1 MMKIKELC
9 AYNRMKN
16 KIKEKSEI
24 RTEVLKQR
32 RELPKDQCRADSIV
46 IAKRLLSLKKV
57 QKAETIFLY
66 ASYKNEVG
74 TKKLIQKL
82 LSMKKKVALPRV
94 REKEMDFFLIR
105 SWEELVLGYQE
116 ILEPDGAGQI
126 VVPTKDDVMILPG
139 VVFDRKGNR
148 IGYGGGYYDRY
159 LEQHAN
165 TLPCLIGIGY
175 EMQIFSD
182 IIPAETFDRQVDFVV
197 TEKKVRKTKRK
208 FQKLAWIIDVLDIMI
223 DFVIELID

>member
-1 MMKIKELC
+1 MKQKRED
-9 AYNRMKN
+9 
-16 KIKEKSEI
+16 KSEI
-24 RTEVLKQR
+24 RSEFLKKR
-32 RELPKDQCRADSIV
+32 KELPKEQCRADSIT
-46 IAKRLLSLKKV
+46 IAKRILSLKKV

-126 VVPTKDDVMILPG
+126 VVPKKEDVMIVPG

-159 LEQHAN
+159 LGQHED
-165 TLPCLIGIGY
+165 TLPCLIGVGY

-182 IIPAETFDRQVDFVV
+182 IIPTEPQDKSLDFIV
-197 TEKKVRKTKRK
+197 TEKKIRKIKKKYKLFVPIINFVTK
-208 FQKLAWIIDVLDIMI
+208 
-223 DFVIELID
+223 

>member
-1 MMKIKELC
+1 MKQKRED
-9 AYNRMKN
+9 
-16 KIKEKSEI
+16 KSEI
-24 RTEVLKQR
+24 RSEFLKKR
-32 RELPKDQCRADSIV
+32 KELPKEQCRADSIT
-46 IAKRLLSLKKV
+46 IAKRILSLKKV

-126 VVPTKDDVMILPG
+126 VVPKKEDVMIVPG

-159 LEQHAN
+159 LGQHEN
-165 TLPCLIGIGY
+165 TLPCLIGVGY
-175 EMQIFSD
+175 EMQMFSD
-182 IIPAETFDRQVDFVV
+182 IIPTEPQDKSLDFIV
-197 TEKKVRKTKRK
+197 TEKKIRKIKKKYKLFVPIINFVTK
-208 FQKLAWIIDVLDIMI
+208 
-223 DFVIELID
+223 

>member
-1 MMKIKELC
+1 MKH
-9 AYNRMKN
+9 

-24 RTEVLKQR
+24 RTEVLKKR
-32 RELPKDQCRADSIV
+32 NELPREQCREDSIM
-46 IAKRLLSLKKV
+46 IAKILLSLKKV

-82 LSMKKKVALPRV
+82 LSMKKRVALPRV
-94 REKEMDFFLIR
+94 REKEMDFFLIH

-126 VVPTKDDVMILPG
+126 VVPTKEDVMILPG
-139 VVFDRKGNR
+139 VAFDRKGNR
-148 IGYGGGYYDRY
+148 IGYGGGYYDKY
-159 LEQHAN
+159 LDQYKDN
-165 TLPCLIGIGY
+165 LPCLIGIGY
-175 EMQIFSD
+175 EMQMFSN
-182 IIPAETFDRQVDFVV
+182 IIPTESFDRQVDFVV
-197 TEKKVRKTKRK
+197 TEKKVRKTKGK
-208 FQKLAWIIDVLDIMI
+208 FQKLAPIVDILDIVI

>member
-1 MMKIKELC
+1 
-9 AYNRMKN
+9 MKN
-16 KIKEKSEI
+16 KTKKEKSEI
-24 RTEVLKQR
+24 RVEFLKKR
-32 RELPKDQCRADSIV
+32 KELPREQCRADSIV

-57 QKAETIFLY
+57 QKAETVFLY

-82 LSMKKKVALPRV
+82 LSMQKKVALPRV

-116 ILEPDGAGQI
+116 ILEPDGAGHI
-126 VVPTKDDVMILPG
+126 VVPTKNDVMILPG
-139 VVFDRKGNR
+139 VVFDHKGNR

-159 LEQHAN
+159 LDQHKD
-165 TLPCLIGIGY
+165 TLPCLIGVGY

-182 IIPAETFDRQVDFVV
+182 IIPTEPQDKSLDFVV
-197 TEKKVRKTKRK
+197 TEKKVRKTKRTFK
-208 FQKLAWIIDVLDIMI
+208 KLL
-223 DFVIELID
+223 FIER

>member
-1 MMKIKELC
+1 M
-9 AYNRMKN
+9 RN

-24 RTEVLKQR
+24 RTEVLKKR
-32 RELPKDQCRADSIV
+32 NELPREQCREDSIM
-46 IAKRLLSLKKV
+46 IAKRVLSLKKV
-57 QKAETIFLY
+57 QKAEIIFLY

-82 LSMKKKVALPRV
+82 LSMGKKVALPKV
-94 REKEMDFFLIR
+94 REEEMDFFLIR
-105 SWEELVLGYQE
+105 SWEELVLGYQG

-126 VVPTKDDVMILPG
+126 VVPTKNDVMLLPG

-148 IGYGGGYYDRY
+148 IGYGGGYYDKY
-159 LEQHAN
+159 LDQQKDN
-165 TLPCLIGIGY
+165 LPCLIGIGY
-175 EMQIFSD
+175 EMQMFSD
-182 IIPAETFDRQVDFVV
+182 IIPTEPQDKSLDFVV

-208 FQKLAWIIDVLDIMI
+208 FQKLAWIIDILDIVI

>member
-1 MMKIKELC
+1 MKG
-9 AYNRMKN
+9 
-16 KIKEKSEI
+16 KIEGKSEI
-24 RTEVLKQR
+24 RTEFLKKR
-32 RELPKDQCRADSIV
+32 KELPKEQCRADSIV
-46 IAKRLLSLKKV
+46 IAKRVLSLKQV

-126 VVPTKDDVMILPG
+126 VVPTKEDVMLLPG

-148 IGYGGGYYDRY
+148 IGYGGGYYDKY
-159 LEQHAN
+159 LEQHKDN
-165 TLPCLIGIGY
+165 LPCLIGIAY
-175 EMQIFSD
+175 EMQMFSD
-182 IIPAETFDRQVDFVV
+182 IIPTEPQDKSLDFVV
-197 TEKKVRKTKRK
+197 TEKKVRKTKRNFK
-208 FQKLAWIIDVLDIMI
+208 AFAWIIDILDIVI